1 MIESNV
7 SLAMRIFPLFLLILS
22 FVLPCAVAQDE
33 KPKPK
38 GKSASSGWGAAFG
51 KGSRK
56 LPEGQNSEAK
66 PSKVQPPVSRPL
78 AAPASPKDRAARA
91 AAAQAEAD
99 ARSLVVTFAAAVEAK
114 TAGFNGMTSAKQAV
128 GALATGVRGGGKLA
142 AAVFQVPGLTPER
155 QGAAIEFLRIDRG
168 MLVFASPP
176 SARKNAPAAKAKKD
190 DRVKFAKDRMLL
202 RVPAEFSPQVLDN
215 GDLLLRGD
223 GATINVHLAAL
234 EGRADAWAAV
244 RKAADESGLGI
255 SMAGGKVYFIDP
267 DRRNPEKVTIG
278 FKNAVVEMRIKGE
291 PGSPGAIQV
300 RFALAALVESLDVVP
315 GK

>member
-1 MIESNV
+1 
-7 SLAMRIFPLFLLILS
+7 MRIFPLFLLILS

-38 GKSASSGWGAAFG
+38 ENSASSGWGAAFG

-66 PSKVQPPVSRPL
+66 PSKVQPPVSQPL
-78 AAPASPKDRAARA
+78 AAPASAKDRAARA
-91 AAAQAEAD
+91 AAAKAEAD
-99 ARSLVVTFAAAVEAK
+99 ARSLVATFGAAVEAK
-114 TAGFNGMTSAKQAV
+114 TAGFNGMTSVKQAV
-128 GALATGVRGGGKLA
+128 AALATGVRGGGKLA
-142 AAVFQVPGLTPER
+142 GAVFQVPGLTPER
-155 QGAAIEFLRIDRG
+155 QSAAIEFLRIDRG
-168 MLVFASPP
+168 MLVFGSPP
-176 SARKNAPAAKAKKD
+176 SAGKASAEKVKKD
-190 DRVKFAKDRMLL
+190 DRVRFAKDRMLL

-234 EGRADAWAAV
+234 ERGTDAWSAV

-300 RFALAALVESLDVVP
+300 RFALAALVESLDIAA